1 MPSEMFPPGVRSKA
15 VGVAI
20 STNWL
25 TNVCSH
31 FPSPPPLPFPHPL
44 IPIPRKKKSNSNI
57 TSEQFIVALI
67 TPRMLKSITF
77 GTFYFFLVFCLILIV
92 WVYFCVPET
101 KGLRIEEM
109 DQIFGGNQGV
119 EDMARISDIR
129 RRLGIVGNDREGDF
143 KDGDGMFKGSEDGK
157 DKICGMEVSHYEA

>member
-1 MPSEMFPPGVRSKA
+1 MPSEIFPPGVRSKA

-25 TNVCSH
+25 TNVSLYH
-31 FPSPPPLPFPHPL
+31 ISLSSEDL
-44 IPIPRKKKSNSNI
+44 QLTTKS
-57 TSEQFIVALI
+57 FIVALI

-119 EDMARISDIR
+119 EDMARIADIR
-129 RRLGIVGNDREGDF
+129 RRLGITRAA
-143 KDGDGMFKGSEDGK
+143 DGDEGGQMDYKGEMM
-157 DKICGMEVSHYEA
+157 DKGVDLGVSHHEAHHEA